1 MTYEKTTEIII
12 VVLES
17 VAQILKAIKK
27 LCGLKGKN
35 KNHDGLKF
43 TDY

>member
-27 LCGLKGKN
+27 LCGLKGKS
-35 KNHDGLKF
+35 KNRDDFKI